1 MSGPTINEFV
11 FNHIG
16 TDTAEFIEVFLPPG
30 LPFEGTL
37 SLLVVEGDGADAG
50 VVDRVFAV
58 GPFNAQGIWATGFLN
73 NMLENGT
80 QSLLLVDANTAT
92 LGQDLDTNNDGALD
106 VIPGSVLNS
115 VAVSDGGASDR
126 TYADVILNSTNI
138 GDGFT
143 PGGAS
148 RVPDGFIAGDGT
160 EWRLNDFDGAGLPGF
175 TGSVTGAEVANT
187 PGASNGAALVL
198 PPQVV
203 VSLPIANGVTE
214 GGAGNSFSATL
225 SSQPTAD
232 VVLSVTPDAQLS
244 TSVTQLVF
252 TSANW
257 NVAQSVTVNA
267 VDDAVVEGTHAGTV
281 VFGPATSTDANYNG
295 QDPADPQFTITD
307 NDVATAL
314 TEISA
319 IQGAGHRS
327 ALEGQVVITTGIVT
341 ARSNNG
347 FWMQDPTPDAD
358 IATSEGLFVF
368 TGSAPAVAVGDAV
381 QVAGTVT
388 EFTRNTAD
396 PGHLSITQLTAP
408 TVTVQSSGNALPAAV
423 VIGTDRTPPTE
434 ITDLDAFTEFNAVRD
449 GVDFWESLEGMR
461 LELPNAMAVSPSFNS
476 TSVTN
481 RAETFAV
488 ANQGLGATG
497 LNADGGL
504 TLSETDANP
513 ERVAVQANQQVLP
526 GADFVT
532 RPGDLLGDVVGVLDY
547 DNRGNF
553 EIILTQAI
561 TVVDGGLTKEAATAL
576 AGDAT
581 TLSVGTYNVENLA
594 GTTSNAKFTALGI
607 DIADL
612 LGAPDIIA
620 LQEIQDNNGA
630 TNNGVVDASE
640 TYGKLIAA
648 ITAAGGPTYKF
659 LNIDPDNNTS
669 GGAPGGNIR
678 VGFLYNDDRVDVV
691 DGSLRQVDPTNA
703 AAWAA
708 SRIPLAADF
717 VFNGEVITVVNNHWA
732 SKGGSSPQFGTIQPL
747 QNGSE
752 DQRVL
757 QAASVKG
764 FVDDLLA
771 EDANANVIVMGDLN
785 EFAWEDSLDIVT
797 GRAAGE
803 QVLFDLF
810 ELSEPDATERYEYVF
825 DGNHQILDHLLA
837 SDALVAGGFAFDS
850 LQVNSQF
857 PSAQRNSDHDP
868 AVATFTLPVPEA
880 FPAGVS
886 SGDVDQDSAVLWALV
901 SVAGP
906 ASFEL
911 TGADGTTVVIV
922 LDVTATNVPL
932 KIEVNGLTAGTEYNF
947 TVTDSLG
954 RSETG
959 SFSTAADVGEY
970 QGFRFG
976 VSGDWRGEL
985 LPYPAISNA
994 DEAGL
999 DLFVK
1004 LGDTIYAD
1012 FPSPAVPADQATTL
1026 AEYRAKHAEV
1036 YSDAFWQD
1044 LQAVTPILATIDDH
1058 EVINDFSGGQNAAE
1072 DPRVGATTGL
1082 VNDSPLYETG
1092 LQAFG
1097 EYNAIEDRNTG
1108 ATGDPRTDNE
1118 IDLYRYNTYGSDA
1131 AVYVLDARSFRDAP
1145 LADWNGTPA
1154 DAVRFLTESATLDR
1168 TMLGNHQQLRLFA
1181 DLLDAD
1187 AKGITWKFVHV
1198 PEPIQNFGPLG
1209 AADRFEGYA
1218 RERAEILAFIDA
1230 ADIENVV
1237 FVAADV
1243 HGTVVNNLTYQL
1255 SPGGPQLALNSF
1267 EITTGSVAF
1276 DPPFAPAAINF
1287 AAAAGLLSPEQ
1298 LAFYNSL
1305 PVAPDADSIP
1315 NDKDDFFKLIINQ
1328 QTAPLG
1334 YDPVGLNANLAQA
1347 NGRLDATLLQG
1358 DYVAAHTFG
1367 WTQFDIDA
1375 ATQDLT
1381 VTTYGILPPSALAT
1395 AVDGGPVPTV
1405 VSEFVVQAARAVEFT
1420 LWRDAANPGRN
1431 PPPADPAALLRQVAT
1446 ELHYTD
1452 QTAVGVQLASSL
1464 TDTATAADTDRF
1476 LSTAGDVA
1484 ISRIDF
1490 AGAPSLGTA
1499 GAAAVATLDWLD
1511 TDSALLRLDAAW
1523 NAVKTVQVQ
1532 DFTGASLR
1540 LENWVDVL
1548 VQLEDAT
1555 RDLTIIA
1562 DGMKRGVI
1570 ETGSGDDL
1578 VNTLMDANN
1587 LSFDNTVRV
1596 NLGAGDDIFLIDAA
1610 SRDFVRSKGWVLS
1623 GVRTEVTGGD
1633 GDDNLVGSA
1642 STDTAVF
1649 LGDRADYTV
1658 EVLGGV
1664 TQVTALA
1671 GDEGVDLIQN
1681 FEFLR
1686 FADATL
1692 ALSGGVWA

>member
-1 MSGPTINEFV
+1 MIPNQSGGFGTLTFALPQDGLQNGANDGFALLQGSTVVQLLSYEGVFTAATGTPAAGQTSTDIGVSQTSTTPIGSSLHLVGTGDDYTDFTWAATTDDSPGAINAGQSFSGPVSETVSIND
-11 FNHIG
+11 I
-16 TDTAEFIEVFLPPG
+16 
-30 LPFEGTL
+30 
-37 SLLVVEGDGADAG
+37 
-50 VVDRVFAV
+50 
-58 GPFNAQGIWATGFLN
+58 
-73 NMLENGT
+73 
-80 QSLLLVDANTAT
+80 
-92 LGQDLDTNNDGALD
+92 
-106 VIPGSVLNS
+106 
-115 VAVSDGGASDR
+115 
-126 TYADVILNSTNI
+126 
-138 GDGFT
+138 
-143 PGGAS
+143 
-148 RVPDGFIAGDGT
+148 
-160 EWRLNDFDGAGLPGF
+160 
-175 TGSVTGAEVANT
+175 
-187 PGASNGAALVL
+187 
-198 PPQVV
+198 
-203 VSLPIANGVTE
+203 GVTE
-214 GGAGNSFSATL
+214 GDAGTKLLTFTVTRSGNTGAFSIGFETQDGTATVADGDYLATSGLLSF
-225 SSQPTAD
+225 TAGG
-232 VVLSVTPDAQLS
+232 LLAQQISVTINGDTTVEADQGFTMLLSNLVNTSGTTSLGDASGTGTIL
-244 TSVTQLVF
+244 
-252 TSANW
+252 N
-257 NVAQSVTVNA
+257 
-267 VDDAVVEGTHAGTV
+267 DDV
-281 VFGPATSTDANYNG
+281 
-295 QDPADPQFTITD
+295 
-307 NDVATAL
+307 AL

-319 IQGAGHRS
+319 IQGAGHTS
-327 ALEGQVVITTGIVT
+327 ALVGQSVTTTGIVT
-341 ARSNNG
+341 ARSNYG
-347 FWMQDPTPDAD
+347 FWMQDPTPDAS
-358 IATSEGLFVF
+358 IATSEGIFVF
-368 TGSAPAVAVGDAV
+368 TSSAPAVSVGDAV
-381 QVAGTVT
+381 RVAGTVT
-388 EFTRNTAD
+388 EFTRTTSS
-396 PGHLSITQLTAP
+396 PGHLSITQITAP
-408 TVTVQSSGNALPAAV
+408 TVTVQSSGNALPATV

-434 ITDLDAFTEFNAVRD
+434 NTDDDGFTVFDAVLD

-461 LELPNAMAVSPSFNS
+461 VTLPDAMAVSPSFNS
-476 TSVTN
+476 TSTTN

-488 ANQGLGATG
+488 ANQGVGATG
-497 LNADGGL
+497 LNRDGGL

-513 ERVAVQANQQVLP
+513 ERVAVQANQNVLP

-532 RPGDLLGDVVGVLDY
+532 RPGDKLGNVVGVLDY
-547 DNRGNF
+547 DSRGNF

-561 TVVDGGLTKEAATAL
+561 TVVDGGLAKEGATDLVGNATK
-576 AGDAT
+576 
-581 TLSVGTYNVENLA
+581 LSVGTYNVENLA
-594 GTTSNAKFTALGI
+594 GNTSAAKFTALGI
-607 DIADL
+607 DIAQL
-612 LGAPDIIA
+612 MRAPDIIA
-620 LQEIQDNNGA
+620 LQEIQDNNGT

-659 LNIDPDNNTS
+659 LNIDPENNTS

-678 VGFLYNDDRVDVV
+678 VGFLYNDDRVDLVA
-691 DGSLRQVDPTNA
+691 GSLRQVDPTNT
-703 AAWAA
+703 AAWAE

-717 VFNGEVITVVNNHWA
+717 AFNGEVITVVNNHWA

-764 FVDDLLA
+764 FVDGLLA
-771 EDANANVIVMGDLN
+771 DDANANVIVMGDLN

-797 GRAAGE
+797 GRAEGD

-837 SDALVAGGFAFDS
+837 SQSLVQGGFAFDS

-868 AVATFTLPVPEA
+868 AVATFTLAPEA
-880 FPAGVS
+880 FPAGIS

-901 SVAGP
+901 SVLGEAT
-906 ASFEL
+906 FEL
-911 TGADGTTVVIV
+911 VGANGTTVLVA

-932 KIEVNGLTAGTEYNF
+932 KLQVNGLTAGTDYTY

-954 RSETG
+954 RSLEG
-959 SFSTAADVGEY
+959 SFTTAAAVGEY

-1012 FPSPAVPADQATTL
+1012 YPSPAVPAAQATTL

-1036 YSDAFWQD
+1036 YSDTFWQD

-1058 EVINDFSGGQNAAE
+1058 EVINDFSGGQNAAQ

-1108 ATGDPRTDNE
+1108 ATGDPRTANE

-1131 AVYVLDARSFRDAP
+1131 AVIVLDARSFRDAP
-1145 LADWNGTPA
+1145 LAGWNGTPA
-1154 DAVRFLTESATLDR
+1154 DALRFLTESATLDR

-1181 DLLDAD
+1181 DLLDAE

-1198 PEPIQNFGPLG
+1198 PEPIQNFGPLA

-1218 RERAEILAFIDA
+1218 RERAEILAFIDE

-1276 DPPFAPAAINF
+1276 DPPFAPAAINL
-1287 AAAAGLLSPEQ
+1287 AAAGGLLDPAQ

-1305 PVAPDADSIP
+1305 PVAPDADSIV
-1315 NDKDDFFKLIINQ
+1315 NDKDDFFKAIINQ
-1328 QTAPLG
+1328 QIAPLG

-1347 NGRLDATLLQG
+1347 NGRIDATLLRG

-1367 WTQFDIDA
+1367 WTQFDVDA

-1381 VTTYGILPPSALAT
+1381 VTTYGILPPSALAP
-1395 AVDGGPVPTV
+1395 AMVGGPVPTV

-1420 LWRDAANPGRN
+1420 LWRDAVAPGRN
-1431 PPPADPAALLRQVAT
+1431 PAPADPVALLRQAALD
-1446 ELHYTD
+1446 LHYTD
-1452 QTAVGVQLASSL
+1452 ASAPGVQRTTSL

-1490 AGAPSLGTA
+1490 QGAPSLGTA
-1499 GAAAVATLDWLD
+1499 GAAPVATLDWLS

-1523 NAVKTVQVQ
+1523 NAVKTVQVTG
-1532 DFTGASLR
+1532 FTGASLR

-1570 ETGSGDDL
+1570 ETGSGDDV

-1587 LSFDNTVRV
+1587 LTFDNTVRV
-1596 NLGAGDDIFLIDAA
+1596 NLGAGDDSFLIAAA

-1633 GDDNLVGSA
+1633 GDDNLVGAA

-1658 EVLGGV
+1658 EVLGGGV

-1671 GDEGVDLIQN
+1671 SDEGVDLVQK

-1686 FADATL
+1686 FTDTTL
-1692 ALSGGVWA
+1692 AFAGGVWA